1 MKIDFL
7 EIVALMKRFLIFT
20 QADHLSRL
28 NIVGED
34 RLAVLT
40 EKE

>member
-1 MKIDFL
+1 MIIDFL
-7 EIVALMKRFLIFT
+7 GIESLMKRFLILA

>member
-1 MKIDFL
+1 MIIDFL
-7 EIVALMKRFLIFT
+7 GIEALMKRFLILA

-34 RLAVLT
+34 RLAILT

>member
-1 MKIDFL
+1 MTIDFL
-7 EIVALMKRFLIFT
+7 EIVALKKRFLILT
-20 QADHLSRL
+20 QADHLSIQ

>member
-1 MKIDFL
+1 MTIDFL
-7 EIVALMKRFLIFT
+7 EIVTLIKRFLKLT

-34 RLAVLT
+34 GLVVLT

>member
-7 EIVALMKRFLIFT
+7 DIVTLMKRFLILT

>member
-1 MKIDFL
+1 MTIDFL
-7 EIVALMKRFLIFT
+7 EIEALMKRFLILT

-28 NIVGED
+28 NIVWED

>member
-1 MKIDFL
+1 MTIDFL
-7 EIVALMKRFLIFT
+7 EIAALVKRFLILV

>member
-1 MKIDFL
+1 MIIDFL
-7 EIVALMKRFLIFT
+7 GVEALMKRFLILA

>member
-1 MKIDFL
+1 MTIDFL
-7 EIVALMKRFLIFT
+7 GIEALMKRFLILT
-20 QADHLSRL
+20 KADHLSRL
-28 NIVGED
+28 NIIGKD

>member
-1 MKIDFL
+1 MIIDFL
-7 EIVALMKRFLIFT
+7 EIVALMKRFLILT

>member
-1 MKIDFL
+1 MTTDFL
-7 EIVALMKRFLIFT
+7 EIVALMKRFLFLA

-34 RLAVLT
+34 RLAVLM

>member
-1 MKIDFL
+1 MIIDFL
-7 EIVALMKRFLIFT
+7 GIEALMKRFLILA
-20 QADHLSRL
+20 QADHLSGL

>member
-1 MKIDFL
+1 MTIDFL
-7 EIVALMKRFLIFT
+7 GIEALMKWFLILM